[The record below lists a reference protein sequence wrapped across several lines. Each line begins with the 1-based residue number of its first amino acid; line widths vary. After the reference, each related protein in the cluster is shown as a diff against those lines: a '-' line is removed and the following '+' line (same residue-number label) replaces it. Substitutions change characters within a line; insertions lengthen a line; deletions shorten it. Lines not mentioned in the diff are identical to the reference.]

1 MATVVPCVEAV
12 ALLEFCT
19 TVVEPKFYSLV
30 GMSRCSSN
38 SLMLAVP
45 MTVPMAVPMVV
56 PMAVPVVPVVAVVTV
71 QLRLL
76 TTAFGAVV

>member
-45 MTVPMAVPMVV
+45 MTVPMAVPM
-56 PMAVPVVPVVAVVTV
+56 AVSYTH
-71 QLRLL
+71 L
-76 TTAFGAVV
+76 TLPTKA